1 MCGITG
7 WIDWNRDLT
16 KQSESLEKMTD
27 TLAPRGPDA
36 SGTWISAHC
45 ALGHRRLS
53 VIDPENGA
61 QPMIRHTG
69 DDKYVVVY
77 NGELYNAP
85 ELRKELESRGRAFTT
100 NCDTEVLLVAF
111 MEWGKACVERF
122 NGIFA
127 FAIWNVAEQELFL
140 ARDRLGVKPLF
151 YSEQDGLFIFGSEQ
165 KCILAHPAVK
175 PEVGAEG
182 LAEIFILGPARTPGH
197 GVYKQISEL
206 RPGRCM
212 TVNHSGVKTVT
223 YWQLESRPHGQ
234 NVEETAEHVR
244 ELLKDTVERQLVS
257 DVPVCTLLSGGL
269 DSSAL
274 TTLAVN
280 YYNEN
285 GQGNVHTYSVD
296 YTDNDKHFQA
306 HAFQPNSDAP
316 WIERMTTHL
325 GTIHHPIQ
333 FDTPELAGALKAAT
347 FARDLPGMADVDA
360 SLLLFCHEIKKDATV
375 AISGEAADEIFGGYP
390 WFHREEALSANTFP
404 WSLASAMRADLLAPD
419 VAAWIKP
426 LDYIGD
432 RYAQAVNEVPHLD
445 GESEQLRK
453 MRQMSYLNITR
464 FMPTLLD
471 RKDRM
476 SMAAGLEVRVPFC
489 DHRLVEYVWN
499 IPWEIKTS
507 GDREKGIL
515 RKALRGVLPEDV
527 LTRKKSPYPKTH
539 NPNYLAAVKGLLLD
553 VLNDPSSPLLPLI
566 NVNKVRELAESDS
579 AKSNIPWFGQLMSG
593 PQLFAYLYQVNLWL
607 KQYKVVIG

>member
-16 KQSESLEKMTD
+16 KQSESLEKMTE

-85 ELRKELESRGRAFTT
+85 ELRKELESRGRTFTT
-100 NCDTEVLLVAF
+100 SCDTEVLLVAF

-127 FAIWNVAEQELFL
+127 FAIWNVEQQELFL

-151 YSEQDGLFIFGSEQ
+151 YSTQDGLFIFGSEQ
-165 KCILAHPAVK
+165 KCILAHPSVK

-212 TVNHSGVKTVT
+212 VVNHVGVRTIT
-223 YWQLESRPHGQ
+223 YWQLESHPHEHD
-234 NVEETAEHVR
+234 VDATAEHVK

-280 YYNEN
+280 YYNQN

-296 YTDNDKHFQA
+296 YTDNDKNFVA

-316 WIERMTTHL
+316 WIERMTSHL

-333 FDTPELAGALKAAT
+333 FDTPELVAALSAAT

-390 WFHREEALSANTFP
+390 WFHREEALSADTFP
-404 WSLASAMRADLLAPD
+404 WSLASSMRADLLAPD

-432 RYAQAVNEVPHLD
+432 RYAEAKAEVPHLAGD
-445 GESEQLRK
+445 NEQLRQ

-499 IPWEIKTS
+499 IPWEIKAS

-515 RKALRGVLPEDV
+515 RKALRGVLPDDV

-539 NPNYLAAVKGLLLD
+539 NPNYLTAVKSLLLD
-553 VLNDPSSPLLPLI
+553 VLNDSSSPLLPLI
-566 NVNKVRELAESDS
+566 NVQKVRELAESDT

-593 PQLFAYLYQVNLWL
+593 PQLFAYLYQVNLWM
-607 KQYKVVIG
+607 KQYKVTIG

>member
-7 WIDWNRDLT
+7 WIDWNSDLT
-16 KQSESLEKMTD
+16 KESDNLERMTD

-36 SGTWISAHC
+36 AGTWISAHC

-53 VIDPENGA
+53 VMDPENGA
-61 QPMIRHTG
+61 QPMIRYTG

-85 ELRKELESRGRAFTT
+85 ELKKELMSRGRAFTT
-100 NCDTEVLLVAF
+100 TCDTEVLLVAF
-111 MEWGKACVERF
+111 MEWGRACVERF

-127 FAIWNVAEQELFL
+127 FAIWDVTAQELFL

-151 YSEQDGLFIFGSEQ
+151 IYSKDGLFIFGSEP
-165 KCILAHPAVK
+165 KCILEHAAVK
-175 PEVGAEG
+175 AEIGAEG
-182 LAEIFILGPARTPGH
+182 LAEIFVIGPARTPGH
-197 GVYKQISEL
+197 GVYKNMSEL
-206 RPGRCM
+206 RPGQCM
-212 TVNHSGVKTVT
+212 VVNHAGVKTIT
-223 YWQLESRPHGQ
+223 YWQLRSQPHEQ
-234 NVEETAEHVR
+234 NVEETAEHVK
-244 ELLKDTVERQLVS
+244 ELLKDTVERQLIS

-274 TTLAVN
+274 TTLAVE
-280 YYNEN
+280 YYKDT

-296 YTDNDKHFQA
+296 YRDNDKHFKA

-325 GTIHHPIQ
+325 GTVHHPIQ
-333 FDTPELAGALKAAT
+333 FDTPELVTALYDAT
-347 FARDLPGMADVDA
+347 LARDLPGMADVDA
-360 SLLLFCHEIKKDATV
+360 SLLLFCHEIKKGATV

-390 WFHREEALSANTFP
+390 WFHRDEALSADTFP
-404 WSLASAMRADLLAPD
+404 WSLATTMRADLLSPD
-419 VAAWIKP
+419 IAAWIKP
-426 LDYIGD
+426 SEYIGD
-432 RYAQAVNEVPHLD
+432 RYADAVAEVPYLD
-445 GESEQLRK
+445 GEDEQRRR
-453 MRQMSYLNITR
+453 MRRMSYLNITR

-489 DHRLVEYVWN
+489 DHRLVEYVFN
-499 IPWEIKTS
+499 IPWETKTA

-515 RKALRGVLPEDV
+515 RKALQGVLPDDV
-527 LTRKKSPYPKTH
+527 LWRKKSPYPKTH
-539 NPNYLAAVKGLLLD
+539 NPSYLTAVRGLLLD

-566 NVNKVRELAESDS
+566 NVKKVRELAEADS
-579 AKSNIPWFGQLMSG
+579 ASSNIPWFGQLMSG
-593 PQLFAYLYQVNLWL
+593 PQLFAYLYQVNVWL
-607 KQYKVVIG
+607 KEYKVSIG

>member
-85 ELRKELESRGRAFTT
+85 ELRKELESKGRAFTT

-296 YTDNDKHFQA
+296 YIDNDKHFQA

>member
-85 ELRKELESRGRAFTT
+85 ELRKELESRGRIFTT

-111 MEWGKACVERF
+111 MEWGKSCVERF

-127 FAIWNVAEQELFL
+127 FAIWNVLEQELFL

-151 YSEQDGLFIFGSEQ
+151 YSTQDGLFIFGSEQ

-197 GVYKQISEL
+197 GVYKQINEL
-206 RPGRCM
+206 RPGKCM
-212 TVNHSGVKTVT
+212 TVNHAGVKTIT
-223 YWQLESRPHGQ
+223 YWQLESSPHGQ
-234 NVEETAEHVR
+234 NIEETAEQVGA
-244 ELLKDTVERQLVS
+244 LLKDTVERQLVS

-296 YTDNDKHFQA
+296 YADNDKHFKA

-333 FDTPELAGALKAAT
+333 FDTPDLVGALKAAT

-390 WFHREEALSANTFP
+390 WFHREEALNANTFP
-404 WSLASAMRADLLAPD
+404 WSLASVMRADLLAPD

-432 RYAQAVNEVPHLD
+432 RYSQAIAEVPHLD

-553 VLNDPSSPLLPLI
+553 VLNDSSSPLLPLI
-566 NVNKVRELAESDS
+566 NVEKVRALTESES
-579 AKSNIPWFGQLMSG
+579 ASSNTPWFGQLMSG

-607 KQYKVVIG
+607 KEYKVVIS

>member
-7 WIDWNRDLT
+7 WIDWHRDLT
-16 KQSESLEKMTD
+16 KQSKSLEKMTD

-77 NGELYNAP
+77 NGELYNAL
-85 ELRKELESRGRAFTT
+85 ELRKELESRGRTFTT
-100 NCDTEVLLVAF
+100 NCDTEVLLVAY

-127 FAIWNVAEQELFL
+127 FAIWDASASELFL

-151 YSEQDGLFIFGSEQ
+151 YSTQDGLFIFGSEQ

-197 GVYKQISEL
+197 GVYKQIQEL
-206 RPGRCM
+206 RPGRCL
-212 TVNHSGVKTVT
+212 TVSRSGIRTVT
-223 YWQLESRPHGQ
+223 YWQLESSPHNQ

-280 YYNEN
+280 YYNQN
-285 GQGNVHTYSVD
+285 GQGSVHTYSVD
-296 YTDNDKHFQA
+296 YKDNDKNFKA

-316 WIERMTTHL
+316 WIQRMTTHL
-325 GTIHHPIQ
+325 GTVHHPVQ
-333 FDTPELAGALKAAT
+333 FDTPELVGALDAAT

-390 WFHREEALSANTFP
+390 WFHREEALNADTFP

-419 VAAWIKP
+419 VAKWIKP

-432 RYAQAVNEVPHLD
+432 RYAQAIAEVPHPD
-445 GESEQLRK
+445 GEIGQLRK

-515 RKALRGVLPEDV
+515 RKALRGVLPDDV

-553 VLNDPSSPLLPLI
+553 VLNDPGSPLLPLI
-566 NVNKVRELAESDS
+566 NVQKVKELAESS
-579 AKSNIPWFGQLMSG
+579 TASSNIPWFGQLMSG

-607 KQYKVVIG
+607 KRYKVEIV